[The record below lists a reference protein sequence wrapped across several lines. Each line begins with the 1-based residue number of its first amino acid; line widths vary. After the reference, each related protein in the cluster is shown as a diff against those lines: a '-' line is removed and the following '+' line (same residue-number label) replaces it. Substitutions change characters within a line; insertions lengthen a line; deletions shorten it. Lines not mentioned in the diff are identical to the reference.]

1 LNIYIQDSKLVEP
14 YIKSKKL
21 NFNYRLI
28 GDTQIL
34 TLENIEN
41 IYSLIKNQ
49 KFEKIEKLFCEF
61 ILIIEDENYIFILTD
76 NFGLI
81 KKFYT
86 NQNKHFHF
94 GSFWEVLKSYQKD
107 NDIEIDYTA
116 IYQQF
121 NYGRT
126 FENKTIVK
134 NIFTSNANQL
144 ISYDKKK
151 REISL
156 KHYYHYSHSLKNN
169 NLNKKEVIEVFEE
182 SLENQRNYI
191 IKNSESTDF
200 IVSLSGGL
208 DSRIIIPYLKNSES
222 KINCFHIGVN
232 NNLLDTYD
240 QYLSKLLLKNEDIE
254 FHLIDPFITKI
265 EEKVNLDILRNP
277 TINSNI
283 LKAINI
289 HDHSLFSPNQTY
301 ISGGHGGAVG
311 GRLLDNKLIKK
322 IDNQQLKNYLNSKFL
337 LRNEDFFNWDK
348 ILPENF
354 DFVESELESLL
365 SNNYDNFGV
374 FMHFHKMRH
383 TNLGVYESLL
393 GQLDFFSIY
402 IPFIWL
408 NSEEWGFSNMKNRQI
423 LIDNL
428 KSLEKKYYLTP
439 QQNAKSINNDS
450 AFKLTYQK
458 INKKI
463 RKSSID
469 YNIWWS
475 DKYFKNYVQDTMRMD
490 SSFYNVFDKSEILK
504 VFSNSNYSQS
514 KENILKLKL
523 IIEYIDQK
531 KFMSESD
538 NFSSSSKY

>member
-1 LNIYIQDSKLVEP
+1 MNIYIQNSKLIEP
-14 YIKSKKL
+14 YSKSKKL

-28 GDTQIL
+28 GDTRVLSLKQ
-34 TLENIEN
+34 IEN

-86 NQNKHFHF
+86 NHNKHFHF
-94 GSFWEVLKSYQKD
+94 GSFWEVLKSYQKN

-121 NYGRT
+121 NYGRS
-126 FENKTIVK
+126 FGNKTIVK

-144 ISYDKKK
+144 ISYNKQNK
-151 REISL
+151 EINL
-156 KHYYHYSHSLKNN
+156 KHYYHYSHSLKNSD
-169 NLNKKEVIEVFEE
+169 LDKQEVIDAFEE
-182 SLENQRNYI
+182 SLENQRKYI
-191 IKNSESTDF
+191 INNSESTDL

-208 DSRIIIPYLKNSES
+208 DSRLIIPYLKNTES

-232 NNLLDTYD
+232 NNFLDTYD
-240 QYLSKLLLKNEDIE
+240 QYLSKLLLKNENIE

-289 HDHSLFSPNQTY
+289 NDYAVFSPNQTY

-311 GRLLDNKLIKK
+311 GRLLDNKLIEKM
-322 IDNQQLKNYLNSKFL
+322 DNQELKKYLNSKFL
-337 LRNEDFFNWDK
+337 LRNENFLSWEK

-354 DFVESELESLL
+354 DFIENELDSLL

-374 FMHFHKMRH
+374 FMYFHKMRH

-393 GQLDFFSIY
+393 GQLDYFSIY
-402 IPFIWL
+402 IPFVWL
-408 NSEEWGFSNMKNRQI
+408 NSENWGFGNMKDRKI

-450 AFKLTYQK
+450 AFKLMYQK

-469 YNIWWS
+469 YNIWWEN
-475 DKYFKNYVQDTMRMD
+475 KYFKNYVKDIMNSD
-490 SSFYNVFDKSEILK
+490 SSFYNIFDKSEISK
-504 VFSNSNYSQS
+504 IFENNNYSQS

-523 IIEYIDQK
+523 IIEYIDEK
-531 KFMSESD
+531 KFISESD
-538 NFSSSSKY
+538 NFLLSSKY